1 MGGQK
6 RHALIQSSD
15 MNQSQIASVMVTLP
29 VPLQLFPPTLVLPS
43 FHVVVLQFAATTQL
57 RLPNF
62 VFANDGTGGTLYS
75 SHLSRVTKSQQNQV
89 TLGLFKTLYSP

>member
-1 MGGQK
+1 
-6 RHALIQSSD
+6 
-15 MNQSQIASVMVTLP
+15 MVTLP

-75 SHLSRVTKSQQNQV
+75 SHLSRVTKSQQNQA